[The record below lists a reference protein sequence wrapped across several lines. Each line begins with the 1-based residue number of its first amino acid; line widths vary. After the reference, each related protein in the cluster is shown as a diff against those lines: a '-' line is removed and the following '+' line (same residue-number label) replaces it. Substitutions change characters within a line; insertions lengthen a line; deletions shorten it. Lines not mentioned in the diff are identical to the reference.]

1 MAKPTRLTLA
11 LATIGLIGGC
21 AVGPD
26 YQRPQ
31 APLPQQ
37 FAAANSASQQQMQAR
52 WWQQFNDPQL
62 NQLVADALEHNTD
75 VQRALARV
83 EETDALLREATA
95 TLWPQL
101 DLQAG
106 GSRSRVSTTGAN
118 PVTTPVRNNFR
129 GVFSTSYELDFWGKA
144 RRAEEVARAQSQASR
159 FAREAL
165 DLTLAGSVVQGYLTL
180 RAQDAQIQT
189 LQSSLASRQQALD
202 LTSRRARGGVAAEL
216 DVQQATLSVAN
227 LQRQLLALQQQRALT
242 EQHLGLLSGKPGQGI
257 SAGDLRSLPQPA
269 TPPAGLPS
277 QLLESRP
284 DVRQAEAELIAA
296 NARIGVAKAALFP
309 SISLTGNYG
318 GESQELGDLLK
329 AGSRIWSAGIG
340 LNLPLFDFGKLAAR
354 TDQVTAQQKQV
365 LAGYQRAVQNAFV
378 DVNNALIRLRGA
390 ADSEA
395 AAQQAADAAGK
406 SLQLAELRYK
416 SGYSAF
422 LEVLVAQGNA
432 NDAALAL
439 IQEKRDRL
447 LATVE
452 LYKALGG
459 GWQAGG

>member
-11 LATIGLIGGC
+11 LAAIGLIGGC

-165 DLTLAGSVVQGYLTL
+165 NLTLAGSVVQGYLTL

-227 LQRQLLALQQQRALT
+227 LQRQLLALQQQRAMT
-242 EQHLGLLSGKPGQGI
+242 EQQLGLLSGKPGQGI
-257 SAGDLRSLPQPA
+257 AAGDLRSLPQPA